1 MKKTNFLK
9 LAKQAKKIA
18 EDKKG
23 ENVVVLDVK
32 ELTSVTN
39 YFVIV
44 TANSTPQINAISA
57 EIEKVFKYDYEIPV
71 LRKES
76 KSANWCVLDFG
87 GILVHIMNFDTRQQ
101 YELEKI
107 WEKTDSKKVK
117 KTQKNTVNKK
127 H

>member
-117 KTQKNTVNKK
+117 KTKKNTVNKK